1 MPPDITWTMPT
12 ADELIPTRATLLERL
27 KDWRDAASWQEFFDT
42 YWQLIYGV
50 ARKSGLTETEAEDVV
65 QETMVAVA
73 KYIPALKYDRKIG
86 SFKHW
91 LMNMTR
97 WRIADQIHRRTPHA
111 RPAAF
116 EESATGTSWLE
127 KLPDPASVNLDR
139 WWEDAWERNL
149 FDAAVANVKR
159 RIEPEKYQIF
169 DFYVNKD
176 WPPEK
181 VAEAFRIS
189 VNQVYLAKSRIT
201 DLIKEE
207 VARLQLETI

>member
-1 MPPDITWTMPT
+1 MQT

-42 YWQLIYGV
+42 YWKLIYGV
-50 ARKSGLTETEAEDVV
+50 ARKSGLTQVEAEDVV
-65 QETMVAVA
+65 QETMTAVA
-73 KYIPALKYDRKIG
+73 KYIPAFKYDRKLG

-97 WRIADQIHRRTPHA
+97 WRISDQLSQRMPGA
-111 RPAAF
+111 QPAAF
-116 EESATGTSWLE
+116 KESVAETGWLE
-127 KLPDPASVNLDR
+127 RVPDPASANLDQ
-139 WWEDAWERNL
+139 WWEDAWEENL
-149 FDAAVANVKR
+149 LDAAITNVKR
-159 RIEPEKYQIF
+159 RIEPQKYQVF

-181 VAEAFRIS
+181 VAEAFGIS

-201 DLIKEE
+201 SLIKEE
-207 VARLQLETI
+207 VTRLQVETI

>member
-1 MPPDITWTMPT
+1 MRT

-42 YWQLIYGV
+42 YWKLIYGV

-65 QETMVAVA
+65 QETMIAVA
-73 KYIPALKYDRKIG
+73 KYIPALKYDRKLG

-97 WRIADQIHRRTPHA
+97 WRIADQVHRRTPLA
-111 RPAAF
+111 RPAAS
-116 EESATGTSWLE
+116 EESATGTDWLE
-127 KLPDPASVNLDR
+127 KLPDPASLNLDQ

-159 RIEPEKYQIF
+159 RMEPEKYQVF

-181 VAEAFRIS
+181 VAEAFHLS

-207 VARLQLETI
+207 VARLQLEMV